1 MQKISEIVFPEFNLS
16 LDLITYKSSQIKDIK
31 QIDKSYP
38 RIHSI
43 IKTDLDKFGAFDY
56 SCKGVIALNMDSSCN
71 KEWALLTFLYYW
83 LNSFNLHMN
92 LNSSASE
99 IGARIIGY
107 CVEVFLPQLRKITTQ
122 NQGYIY
128 NDLPAIN
135 SIFSSIHYNVNLELL
150 YYDPDDSLFGKL
162 LERVTNEIGIVPTNI
177 KEAEGF
183 SIPATENNSGIIGI
197 NIKSTRLRESIITHE
212 LYHWI
217 MSYKSIYTVTL
228 SEEAI
233 IFGRAIKTFFQR

>member
-1 MQKISEIVFPEFNLS
+1 M
-16 LDLITYKSSQIKDIK
+16 
-31 QIDKSYP
+31 
-38 RIHSI
+38 
-43 IKTDLDKFGAFDY
+43 
-56 SCKGVIALNMDSSCN
+56 
-71 KEWALLTFLYYW
+71 
-83 LNSFNLHMN
+83 
-92 LNSSASE
+92 
-99 IGARIIGY
+99 
-107 CVEVFLPQLRKITTQ
+107 
-122 NQGYIY
+122 
-128 NDLPAIN
+128 
-135 SIFSSIHYNVNLELL
+135 L
-150 YYDPDDSLFGKL
+150 YYDPGDSLFGKL